1 MKFTLKHIK
10 KIKIKNIEDENGI
23 ISVISKDEVS
33 QINFK
38 RFFFVTSGKSKIR
51 GNHAHKKCY
60 QFMFSL
66 IGKIKLICTDGFK
79 EKKITLEP
87 KKDGYLIPP
96 TIWAK
101 QKYLNRNNILGVICD
116 RNFEEKDYIRNYK
129 DFKKIYKL

>member
-1 MKFTLKHIK
+1 MKFYIRNIK
-10 KIKIKNIEDENGI
+10 KFNIKNIHDKKGI
-23 ISVISKDEVS
+23 ISVISES
-33 QINFK
+33 EISHINFK
-38 RFFFVTSGKSKIR
+38 RIFFVSSNKASVR

-66 IGKIKLICTDGFK
+66 MGKIKLICTDGFK

-87 KKDGYLIPP
+87 KKHGYLIPP

-101 QKYLNRNNILGVICD
+101 QEYLNRNNILGVICD